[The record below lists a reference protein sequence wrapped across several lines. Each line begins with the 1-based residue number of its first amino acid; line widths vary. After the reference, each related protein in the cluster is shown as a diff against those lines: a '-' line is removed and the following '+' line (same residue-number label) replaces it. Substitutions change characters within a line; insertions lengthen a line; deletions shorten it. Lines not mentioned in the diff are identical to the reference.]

1 MTNTVIGGTLITSKI
16 VETTISY
23 LRSPEKCSTIGD
35 SNLDE
40 CIADTVVLAKTGS
53 AQHMAIL
60 GRWHLFGE
68 QPSVEVD
75 VKLGF
80 ELVKEAHEMNNI
92 EATAYYGHCLIRGLG
107 VEKNKTD
114 GYELLVDATGEGSGA
129 GKDFAAYTLGFC
141 YRYDVVS
148 IKIAQTET
156 MN

>member
-1 MTNTVIGGTLITSKI
+1 M
-16 VETTISY
+16 
-23 LRSPEKCSTIGD
+23 
-35 SNLDE
+35 
-40 CIADTVVLAKTGS
+40 
-53 AQHMAIL
+53 